1 MNKECL
7 HLVKVIGVY
16 DCAIGIIVS
25 SILTL
30 FFNWNSW
37 FFLLGIGC
45 SLVNFIINSYSI
57 QMMTRYIRFKGLLI
71 IFSYLFR
78 IGFICSISLAVIVK
92 SEVSFFIFIAGYT
105 AQFIAVGGYGFKLK
119 NQEGM

>member
-1 MNKECL
+1 MNKDCL
-7 HLVKVIGVY
+7 HLVKVVGVY
-16 DCAIGIIVS
+16 DCVIGIIVS

-45 SLVNFIINSYSI
+45 SLVNFIINSHSI
-57 QMMTRYIRFKGLLI
+57 QMMTRYNRFKGLLI

-78 IGFICSISLAVIVK
+78 IGFICSISLAVIAK

>member
-1 MNKECL
+1 MDKDCL
-7 HLVKVIGVY
+7 HLVKVISIY
-16 DCAIGIIVS
+16 DCIIGILIS
-25 SILTL
+25 SILTF
-30 FFNWNSW
+30 FFNWSSW

-45 SLVNFIINSYSI
+45 SLVNFIINSYTI
-57 QMMTRYIRFKGLLI
+57 QMMTRYKRFKGLWI

-105 AQFIAVGGYGFKLK
+105 AQFIALGGYGFKLK